1 MQTFY
6 SGLLGR
12 NTITS
17 LDALLVIVI
26 ILHEQVFAYKC
37 LEKNQSRYIDNVT
50 AITENDLSARETLT
64 HRRL

>member
-1 MQTFY
+1 MQIFF

-12 NTITS
+12 NTKTS
-17 LDALLVIVI
+17 LDALIVIVI

-37 LEKNQSRYIDNVT
+37 LEKNQSRYMNNVI
-50 AITENDLSARETLT
+50 AIKENDLPARGTLT

>member
-17 LDALLVIVI
+17 LDALIVIVI
-26 ILHEQVFAYKC
+26 ILHEQVFTYKC